1 MKFDK
6 VALFCLLILFLFAC
20 SESDKVAGGSI
31 EDQNADIDGVSSNS
45 TIIDADTLKPTEN
58 KSSSSA
64 ASVIVPTD
72 YKISYVARVMKFAT
86 ESSDKIDYGYASV
99 STYKAE
105 NGASG
110 GCSSDNQIFE
120 GATKIMGDTI
130 ATVFRGKNLEDN
142 LEPFIETVQGGCIA
156 AGGTILVDTLIVEGT
171 GFEYACLVTTSFTEI
186 NGKSLKYLGDVL
198 SQSCYDMNASY
209 GHYET
214 LSSSSES
221 DGENSFEDIGAP
233 EICENCGT
241 TNNQKI
247 SIDSSRTLENYVLQ
261 YVPNAE
267 QLSFDNRV
275 VAYNGTASMACMD
288 YAYAKTGVS
297 PTDMVRKSPLFQINQ
312 DDVSVCFPMT
322 SKIMKE
328 HPAKNKESCRYFMTM
343 VDDGGQP
350 MGHVLTSISEETL
363 EFTSVIPGGECVRYN
378 TIFPVYFLIEDC
390 DGSIGSTEPE
400 SIRKPLSSEI
410 WKCEDG
416 SYSPSTNAISYG
428 EWFKSSLL

>member
-45 TIIDADTLKPTEN
+45 TIIDGGTLKPTEN

-72 YKISYVARVMKFAT
+72 YKISYVARVMKFTTA
-86 ESSDKIDYGYASV
+86 SSDKIDYGYVSI
-99 STYKAE
+99 STYEAE

-142 LEPFIETVQGGCIA
+142 LEPFIETVQNGCVA
-156 AGGTILVDTLIVEGT
+156 AEGTILVDTLIVKGT
-171 GFEYACLVTTSFTEI
+171 GFEYACLVTTDFTEI

-198 SQSCYDMNASY
+198 SQSCYNMNASY

-221 DGENSFEDIGAP
+221 NGENSFEDIDAP

-241 TNNQKI
+241 TNNQAI

-288 YAYAKTGVS
+288 YAYAKTGIS

-312 DDVSVCFPMT
+312 DDISVCFPMT
-322 SKIMKE
+322 AKIMKE
-328 HPAKNKESCRYFMTM
+328 HPAENKEGCRYFMTM

-350 MGHVLTSISEETL
+350 MGHVLTGVSDDSL
-363 EFTSVIPGGECVRYN
+363 EFASVSPGGKCVRN
-378 TIFPVYFLIEDC
+378 NNFFSVYFLVEDC
-390 DGSIGSTEPE
+390 DGSIGATDPE

>member
-20 SESDKVAGGSI
+20 SESDKVVGGSI

-45 TIIDADTLKPTEN
+45 TIIDGDTLKPTEN

-64 ASVIVPTD
+64 APVIVPTD
-72 YKISYVARVMKFAT
+72 YKISYVARVMKFTTA
-86 ESSDKIDYGYASV
+86 SSDKIDYGYASI
-99 STYKAE
+99 STYEAE

-171 GFEYACLVTTSFTEI
+171 GFEYACLVTTNFTEI

-241 TNNQKI
+241 TNNQAI
-247 SIDSSRTLENYVLQ
+247 SIDSSRTLENYILQ

-288 YAYAKTGVS
+288 YAYAKTEIS
-297 PTDMVRKSPLFQINQ
+297 PTDMVRKSPLFQINR
-312 DDVSVCFPMT
+312 DDISVCFPMT
-322 SKIMKE
+322 AKIMKE
-328 HPAKNKESCRYFMTM
+328 HPAENKEVCRYFMTM

-350 MGHVLTSISEETL
+350 MGHVLTSISDGFL
-363 EFTSVIPGGECVRYN
+363 EFTSVFPGGKCIHN
-378 TIFPVYFLIEDC
+378 NNFFSVYFLVEDC
-390 DGSIGSTEPE
+390 DGSIGATEPE
-400 SIRKPLSSEI
+400 SIRKTLSSEI

>member
-6 VALFCLLILFLFAC
+6 VVLFSLLILFLFAC

-31 EDQNADIDGVSSNS
+31 EDQNADVDGVSSNS
-45 TIIDADTLKPTEN
+45 AIIDGDSLKPTEN

-64 ASVIVPTD
+64 ASVIVPSE

-86 ESSDKIDYGYASV
+86 EFSDKMDYGFVSI

-110 GCSSDNQIFE
+110 GCSSGNQIFE

-142 LEPFIETVQGGCIA
+142 LAPFIKTVQDGCVTTGGSV
-156 AGGTILVDTLIVEGT
+156 LVDTLMVEGAD
-171 GFEYACLVTTSFTEI
+171 FEYACLVTTDFTEI
-186 NGKSLKYLGDVL
+186 NGKSLKYLGDAL

-221 DGENSFEDIGAP
+221 DGENSFGEIDAP
-233 EICENCGT
+233 EICENCGI
-241 TNNQKI
+241 TNNQEI
-247 SIDSSRTLENYVLQ
+247 SIDSGRTLENYVLQ
-261 YVPNAE
+261 YVASSE
-267 QLSFDNRV
+267 ELSFDNRV

-288 YAYAKTGVS
+288 YAYAKTGIS
-297 PTDMVRKSPLFQINQ
+297 PTDMVRKSPLFQINR
-312 DDVSVCFPMT
+312 DDISICFPMT
-322 SKIMKE
+322 AKIMKE
-328 HPAKNKESCRYFMTM
+328 HPAENKEGCRYFMTM

-350 MGHVLTSISEETL
+350 MGHVLTSISDGFL
-363 EFTSVIPGGECVRYN
+363 EFTSVSPGGKCMRN
-378 TIFPVYFLIEDC
+378 NNFFSVYFLVEDC
-390 DGSIGSTEPE
+390 DGSIGATEPE

>member
-72 YKISYVARVMKFAT
+72 YKISYVAHVMKFTT

-110 GCSSDNQIFE
+110 GCSSDNQLFE

-130 ATVFRGKNLEDN
+130 ATVFRGKNLKDDLTSLTE
-142 LEPFIETVQGGCIA
+142 LVQNGCIA

-186 NGKSLKYLGDVL
+186 NGKSLKYLGDIL

-241 TNNQKI
+241 TNNQAI
-247 SIDSSRTLENYVLQ
+247 SIDSTRTLENYVLQ

-267 QLSFDNRV
+267 QLSFDDRV

-288 YAYAKTGVS
+288 YAYAKTGIS
-297 PTDMVRKSPLFQINQ
+297 PTDMVLKAPLFQINQ
-312 DDVSVCFPMT
+312 DDISVCFPMT
-322 SKIMKE
+322 AKIMKE

-343 VDDGGQP
+343 IDDGGQP

-378 TIFPVYFLIEDC
+378 TIFPVYFLVEDC
-390 DGSIGSTEPE
+390 DGSIGATEPE

-410 WKCEDG
+410 WKCEEG
-416 SYSPSTNAISYG
+416 CYSPSTNAISYG